1 MRSSWFVLFVVVGLA
16 GGLCRPAAAQGVVPP
31 GYATEE
37 QDALSAELRFRI
49 FTSAYRWSTY
59 QSAPLD
65 LPNSAKQSLYS
76 VPGLGARFYPKNRHG
91 ALVDLQWR
99 MDIDMDSS
107 AFFLCIFECPPQWWT
122 EFFVAHVG
130 YAYRY
135 VFAAQKEPGRIAWT
149 VTPHASLSAGA
160 SFSSGSDRL
169 EFFSEQSPVVGA
181 RFGVD
186 LDLHINRFFMG
197 WTLRYEILKHTKG
210 SIGVSHF
217 LSWNVIPVLAI
228 GAVLGGKVHGQGR

>member
-1 MRSSWFVLFVVVGLA
+1 MRVSWLVLFAVVGSA
-16 GGLCRPAAAQGVVPP
+16 SALCRPAAAQDVEPS
-31 GYATEE
+31 GYQTEI
-37 QDALSAELRFRI
+37 DRFSAELRFRI

-59 QSAPLD
+59 QSAALD
-65 LPNSAKQSLYS
+65 VPDSAKQSLYS
-76 VPGLGARFYPKNRHG
+76 IPGVGARFYPKNRHG
-91 ALVDLQWR
+91 ALVDLEYR
-99 MDIDMDSS
+99 MDIDIDSS
-107 AFFLCIFECPPQWWT
+107 ASFICIFECPPQWWT

-135 VFAAQKEPGRIAWT
+135 VFGQPKKPERRAWT

-160 SFSSGSDRL
+160 SYSSGSDIL
-169 EFFSEQSPVVGA
+169 EFFREQSPVVGA

-186 LDLHINRFFMG
+186 LDLHIKRFFMG
-197 WTLRYEILKHTKG
+197 WTLRYEILKHTRG

-228 GAVLGGKVHGQGR
+228 GAVLGGKVQEQGR